1 MRSMNGCMAAL
12 AIVGLSLGG
21 TAAQAGYVEGYRT
34 VGPGTR
40 HVVRETVVR
49 ERTVVE
55 RPAPVVRERI
65 VVRRPAPVLR
75 ERVVVE
81 RPAPPI
87 IRERVV
93 VERPAPPIVREVVVD
108 DEPAYV
114 PPAVLPL
121 PRYGFAVTDW

>member
-1 MRSMNGCMAAL
+1 MKSTNFSMAAL

-34 VGPGTR
+34 VVGPSSS

-55 RPAPVVRERI
+55 RRAPIVRERT
-65 VVRRPAPVLR
+65 VLRRPAPIV
-75 ERVVVE
+75 
-81 RPAPPI
+81 
-87 IRERVV
+87 RERVV

-108 DEPAYV
+108 DGPAYV
-114 PPAVLPL
+114 PGPFLPA
-121 PRYGFAVTDW
+121 PRYGFAVADW